1 MRVLPATPN
10 PTVPS
15 LSLPP
20 IGPRSSTERHC
31 ERTFFFAAWIF
42 ATAALQR
49 GTDRRGGYRALEE
62 YCRRDAGSECPALA
76 DARVHP
82 RSNRFVGSVEE
93 GIVLV
98 ALRDSQASG
107 KTPRNVDS

>member
-1 MRVLPATPN
+1 MLALPATPN

-49 GTDRRGGYRALEE
+49 GTDRRAGHRALEE
-62 YCRRDAGSECPALA
+62 RCRRNPGSECPAA
-76 DARVHP
+76 EDARIHFG
-82 RSNRFVGSVEE
+82 SDGLVGSVEE
-93 GIVLV
+93 GIVF
-98 ALRDSQASG
+98 ATLRDSE
-107 KTPRNVDS
+107 TT